1 MQGQIQQSNILMQ
14 S

>member
-1 MQGQIQQSNILMQ
+1 MQGQIQRSNILMQ